1 MQQGYE
7 VYAFLPLGISRHEA
21 GLSASIGMRPSEVVR
36 VGLRKFV
43 RGRRFDQAFT
53 GLNKPYRVLVHVEVQ
68 SKEAAKVTTRLLVE
82 ILLGLRHYGPA
93 VFEGMQSFAPGTFR
107 VASYGRSWLKCN
119 MGFESVKML
128 TRRVQ
133 RYMVKSTV
141 VFRPPGEAASS
152 PLLPCGA

>member
-36 VGLRKFV
+36 VGRHRFSAGK
-43 RGRRFDQAFT
+43 RFDQAFT
-53 GLNKPYRVLVHVEVQ
+53 GLNKPQLVLVHVEVQ
-68 SKEAAKVTTRLLVE
+68 TKEAAKAATRLLVE
-82 ILLGLRHYGPA
+82 ILMGLRHYGPA

-119 MGFESVKML
+119 MGIESVKML
-128 TRRVQ
+128 FRRVQ
-133 RYMVKSTV
+133 KYMIENTAI
-141 VFRPPGEAASS
+141 FRLPGEAASTPY
-152 PLLPCGA
+152 PLLGA

>member
-53 GLNKPYRVLVHVEVQ
+53 GLNKPHRVLVHVEVQ
-68 SKEAAKVTTRLLVE
+68 TIEAAKVTTRLLVE

-141 VFRPPGEAASS
+141 VFRPPGEASS
-152 PLLPCGA
+152 SLYPLLGA

>member
-53 GLNKPYRVLVHVEVQ
+53 GLNKPHRVLVHVEVQ
-68 SKEAAKVTTRLLVE
+68 TKEAAKVTTRLLVE

-119 MGFESVKML
+119 MGIESVKML
-128 TRRVQ
+128 FRRVQ
-133 RYMVKSTV
+133 KYMIENTAI
-141 VFRPPGEAASS
+141 FRLPGEAASTLY
-152 PLLPCGA
+152 PLLGA